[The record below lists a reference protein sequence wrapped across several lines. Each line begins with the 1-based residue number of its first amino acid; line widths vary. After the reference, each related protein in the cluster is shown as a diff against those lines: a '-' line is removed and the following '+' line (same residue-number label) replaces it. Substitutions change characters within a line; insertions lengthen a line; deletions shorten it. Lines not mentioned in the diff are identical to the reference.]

1 MKKRSKKRQV
11 ISTKQVYDWQTT
23 TIDLMVRLKVSK
35 EPMKVKTYQYN
46 TRSDGVR
53 KVYTNSDELT
63 EYGNRGVLNPNKF
76 SIINLYING
85 VLQPPNIYNV
95 EEGQLTLNTEDA
107 PIEGAPITLQYIAL
121 YQ

>member
-1 MKKRSKKRQV
+1 MKKRSKKLQV

-23 TIDLMVRLKVSK
+23 TIDLILKLKVSK
-35 EPMKVKTYQYN
+35 EPMKGKTYQYN
-46 TRSDGVR
+46 AISDGVR
-53 KVYTNSDELT
+53 KVYTNNDELT
-63 EYGNRGVLNPNKF
+63 EYGNCGILNPNNF

-85 VLQPPNIYNV
+85 VLQPPNTYNV
-95 EEGQLTLNTEDA
+95 VEGRLTLNTIDA